1 MVRRHGSVPQGRAA
15 VERVPQADEQESQ
28 ESKEDR

>member
-15 VERVPQADEQESQ
+15 VERVPEADEQ